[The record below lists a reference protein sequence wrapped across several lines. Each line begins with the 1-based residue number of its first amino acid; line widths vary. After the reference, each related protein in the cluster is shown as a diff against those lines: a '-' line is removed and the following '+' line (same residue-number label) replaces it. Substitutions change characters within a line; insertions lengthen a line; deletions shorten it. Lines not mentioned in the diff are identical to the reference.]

1 MSVEKGRGLY
11 RLQIREHISAQCA
24 IELSSADTTPR
35 NSIIILKVTLGL
47 LNPIPLLTHTHATYF
62 WSPNGLPTQPPHP
75 EATQFSLKA
84 LPVDLSSIV
93 WKCRE
98 KKIDSV
104 DQIKVILKA
113 AKLTHLQEL
122 TTSAWCSDQQGDLKN
137 WS

>member
-1 MSVEKGRGLY
+1 MSVEKGKGLY

-24 IELSSADTTPR
+24 IQLSSADSTPR

-47 LNPIPLLTHTHATYF
+47 LNPIPLLTCTHATYF
-62 WSPNGLPTQPPHP
+62 WSPNGLSTQTPHL
-75 EATQFSLKA
+75 ETTQFSLKA
-84 LPVDLSSIV
+84 LPVDLSSIF
-93 WKCRE
+93 WKRRE

-122 TTSAWCSDQQGDLKN
+122 ATSAWCSDQKGDLKN